1 MNLNGFPLIAGL
13 TDSETADAKTMW
25 QRLAQKQAKNGL
37 LDVYYNGHRGLQD
50 MGISTPPQMK
60 NVAAA
65 LGWPQ
70 KAVAA
75 LARKHV
81 FEGFSLDGVVDPFD
95 AGEVLAANNFTVELS
110 QAITSAYKHSCAFIT
125 VAAGDVSRGEPPVMI
140 QARGA
145 GWATAIWDQRARRI
159 RAALAITSTET
170 PTDGGAFDGDNFY
183 TLREPTGFILFFPD
197 VTIRCEKI
205 GAKWA
210 AERLA
215 NPAGRVMVEM
225 LAYDPQLDRPFGHSR
240 ITPEVRYLTDAAV
253 RTLVRAE
260 VGAEFFASP
269 QRYVLGADEDAFKDM
284 DRWTA
289 ITGRILALGLNEEGS
304 KPEINQFQQ
313 MSMDPHLSMYRQLAQ
328 NFCSATNLP
337 MNAVGLF
344 ADNPASAEAMQA
356 SEYALSDEA
365 EYQWRIFTPG
375 LRRVLENVVMVRDG
389 LAEPPEESWRVA
401 LNWTPARYVSPQ
413 AASDYISKIASAIPD
428 VVQTTVGLRRAG
440 FTQPEIEQIQ
450 AESTRVRATDL
461 LRELRKPRETAAG
474 EGGES

>member
-1 MNLNGFPLIAGL
+1 MNLMGFPLVTGL
-13 TDSETADAKTMW
+13 SDSETADAKAMW
-25 QRLAQKQAKNGL
+25 QRLAEKQAKNSL
-37 LDVYYNGHRGLQD
+37 LDVYYDGHRGLQD
-50 MGISTPPQMK
+50 VGISIPPQLK
-60 NVAAA
+60 NVSAA

-81 FEGFSLDGVVDPFD
+81 FEGFSLEGVVDPFE
-95 AGEVLAANNFTVELS
+95 AGDVLAANNFTVELS

-145 GWATAIWDQRARRI
+145 GWATAIWDQRSRRI

-170 PTDGGAFDGDNFY
+170 SGSGVDGDSFFAF
-183 TLREPTGFILFFPD
+183 RQPTGFILFFPD
-197 VTIRCEKI
+197 YTIRCEKA
-205 GAKWA
+205 GAKWQ
-210 AERLA
+210 AERLP

-269 QRYVLGADEDAFKDM
+269 QRYVLGADEDAFSDM

-289 ITGRILALGLNEEGS
+289 ITGRILTLGLNEEGS
-304 KPEINQFQQ
+304 KPEVSQFSQ

-337 MNAVGLF
+337 MSAVGLF
-344 ADNPASAEAMQA
+344 ADNPTSAEAMQA

-365 EYQWRIFTPG
+365 EYQWRIFTPA
-375 LRRVLENVVMVRDG
+375 LRHVLENVVMVRDG
-389 LAEPPEESWRVA
+389 LAEPPAESWRVA

-440 FTQPEIEQIQ
+440 FTQTEIEQIQ
-450 AESTRVRATDL
+450 AEATRVRATDL

>member
-1 MNLNGFPLIAGL
+1 MNLMGFPLVTGL
-13 TDSETADAKTMW
+13 SDSETADAKAMW
-25 QRLAQKQAKNGL
+25 QRLAEKQAKNSL
-37 LDVYYNGHRGLQD
+37 LDVYYDGHRGLQD
-50 MGISTPPQMK
+50 VGISIPPQLK
-60 NVAAA
+60 NVSAA

-170 PTDGGAFDGDNFY
+170 PGAGVSDGDGFFAF
-183 TLREPTGFILFFPD
+183 RQPTGFILFFPD
-197 VTIRCEKI
+197 YTIRCEKA
-205 GAKWA
+205 GAKWT
-210 AERLA
+210 AERLP

-269 QRYVLGADEDAFKDM
+269 QRYVLGADEDAFSDM

-289 ITGRILALGLNEEGS
+289 ITGRILTLGLNEEGS
-304 KPEINQFQQ
+304 KPEISQFSQ

-337 MNAVGLF
+337 MSAVGLF
-344 ADNPASAEAMQA
+344 ADNPTSAEAMQA

-365 EYQWRIFTPG
+365 EYQWRIFTPA
-375 LRRVLENVVMVRDG
+375 LRHVLENVVMVRDG
-389 LAEPPEESWRVA
+389 LAEPPAESWRVA

-450 AESTRVRATDL
+450 AEATRVRATDL
-461 LRELRKPRETAAG
+461 LRELRKPRDTAG
-474 EGGES
+474 EAGGES